1 MGCIIENNDRGVL
14 VYNIVLIE
22 FVKFIVIYLNIVS
35 CLFF

>member
-1 MGCIIENNDRGVL
+1 MGCIIENNDRCVL